1 MKNRENLLEQIQ
13 RSAAWRAVKPLWKL
27 FHRSRKSRLD
37 AKEIADDLA
46 FALDLPKEWKTNRE
60 ILLIKG
66 WCFSR
71 SGKAIA
77 RIVPIKAGA
86 QSWQRDSAPL
96 DIKGL
101 ALSREVLKD
110 RANSA

>member
-1 MKNRENLLEQIQ
+1 MDTTFTELRNNAK
-13 RSAAWRAVKPLWKL
+13 AFFDAV
-27 FHRSRKSRLD
+27 
-37 AKEIADDLA
+37 E
-46 FALDLPKEWKTNRE
+46 
-60 ILLIKG
+60 KG
-66 WCFSR
+66 ETVRVFR

-77 RIVPIKAGA
+77 RIVPIKGRAH
-86 QSWQRDSAPL
+86 SWQRDSAPL

>member
-1 MKNRENLLEQIQ
+1 VR
-13 RSAAWRAVKPLWKL
+13 V
-27 FHRSRKSRLD
+27 F
-37 AKEIADDLA
+37 
-46 FALDLPKEWKTNRE
+46 
-60 ILLIKG
+60 
-66 WCFSR
+66 R

-77 RIVPIKAGA
+77 RIVPIKATA

>member
-1 MKNRENLLEQIQ
+1 LPGIRVQFAVHKLLE
-13 RSAAWRAVKPLWKL
+13 RHFVDTTFTELRNKAKAFFDAV
-27 FHRSRKSRLD
+27 
-37 AKEIADDLA
+37 E
-46 FALDLPKEWKTNRE
+46 
-60 ILLIKG
+60 KG
-66 WCFSR
+66 HTVRVFR

-86 QSWQRDSAPL
+86 RSWQRDSAPL